1 MSGILNFL
9 LFIIVLV
16 IYIHIIN
23 QLKTSEDL
31 EVYEMDYT
39 NNQYL
44 QEVCNIKQPVLFNYD
59 SVSPEFYEQI
69 NADIFTNHDKHDV
82 KVKDVRDYYKNES
95 IDYIVLPSSSA
106 TNLMKTDTQSNY
118 FTENNEDF
126 IENADLYH
134 IFHSN
139 DTFLKP
145 QLSMITK
152 YDIMTGSSKSVTPL
166 RYHTD
171 FRKFMSVHSGKVK
184 IKMTPWKSH
193 KYLHPLRDFE
203 NYEFRSR
210 MNVWKPDK
218 THKHDFDKLRF
229 LEFDIT
235 PGHTLH
241 IPPYWWYSIQF
252 NDDSDTIVTS
262 MTYNSVMNCVSNLP
276 NWGMYYLQQTN
287 TKTKITKTLPIH
299 ITEEENLDDGD
310 GDETP
315 PPDENKE
322 LSNIEMTQEI

>member
-1 MSGILNFL
+1 MSGLLNFL

-39 NNQYL
+39 TNQYL
-44 QEVCNIKQPVLFNYD
+44 QEVCNIKQPVLFNFDSINPDFYD
-59 SVSPEFYEQI
+59 KI
-69 NADIFTNHDKHDV
+69 NSDTFSNNEKHDV
-82 KVKDVRDYYKNES
+82 KVKDIRDYYKNDS
-95 IDYIVLPSSSA
+95 IDYIVLPASSA
-106 TNLMKTDTQSNY
+106 INLMKTDTRSNY

-126 IENADLYH
+126 IETADLYH
-134 IFHSN
+134 ILHTN
-139 DTFLKP
+139 DTYLKP

-152 YDIMTGSSKSVTPL
+152 YDIITGSSKSVTPL

-171 FRKFMSVHSGKVK
+171 FRKFISVHSGKVK

-193 KYLHPLRDFE
+193 KHLLPYRDFE

-210 MNVWKPDK
+210 INVWNPDK
-218 THKHDFDKLRF
+218 KHKSDFDKLKF

-235 PGHTLH
+235 PGNTLH

-287 TKTKITKTLPIH
+287 TKTKITKTLPIE
-299 ITEEENLDDGD
+299 INEEEP
-310 GDETP
+310 E
-315 PPDENKE
+315 EN
-322 LSNIEMTQEI
+322 SNKIEDISDKPAIEMTQEI

>member
-1 MSGILNFL
+1 MSGLLNFL

-39 NNQYL
+39 TNQYL

-59 SVSPEFYEQI
+59 SINPDFYEKI
-69 NADIFTNHDKHDV
+69 NADIFTNNDKYDI
-82 KVKDVRDYYKNES
+82 KVKDIRDYYKDDS
-95 IDYIVLPSSSA
+95 IDYIVLPASSA
-106 TNLMKTDTQSNY
+106 INLMKTDTRSNY

-134 IFHSN
+134 VLHTN

-145 QLSMITK
+145 QFSMITK
-152 YDIMTGSSKSVTPL
+152 YDILTGSSKTITPL

-171 FRKFMSVHSGKVK
+171 FRKFISVHSGKIK

-193 KYLHPLRDFE
+193 KYLLPYRDFE

-210 MNVWKPDK
+210 INIWNPDK
-218 THKHDFDKLRF
+218 KHKHDFDKLKF

-235 PGHTLH
+235 PGNTLH
-241 IPPYWWYSIQF
+241 IPPYWWYSIKF
-252 NDDSDTIVTS
+252 NNESDTIVTS
-262 MTYNSVMNCVSNLP
+262 MTYNSIMNCVSNLP
-276 NWGMYYLQQTN
+276 NWCIYYLQQTN
-287 TKTKITKTLPIH
+287 TKTKITKTLPI
-299 ITEEENLDDGD
+299 ELN
-310 GDETP
+310 
-315 PPDENKE
+315 DENPDDKSDNIE
-322 LSNIEMTQEI
+322 QLSIKPNIEMTQEI

>member
-1 MSGILNFL
+1 MSGLFNFL
-9 LFIIVLV
+9 LFVIVLV

-44 QEVCNIKQPVLFNYD
+44 QEVCNIKQPVLFEYE
-59 SVSPEFYEQI
+59 SVIPEFFDKI
-69 NADIFTNHDKHDV
+69 NIDTLTNNDKCDIKI
-82 KVKDVRDYYKNES
+82 KDIRDYYKDDNV
-95 IDYIVLPSSSA
+95 DYIVLPITSA
-106 TNLMKTDTQSNY
+106 IGLMKTDTQSNY

-134 IFHSN
+134 VFHSN
-139 DTFLKP
+139 DTYLKP
-145 QLSMITK
+145 QMSLVTK
-152 YDIMTGSSKSVTPL
+152 YDIITGSSKSVTPL

-171 FRKFMSVHSGKVK
+171 FRKFISVHSGKVK

-193 KYLHPLRDFE
+193 KYLYPYRDFE

-210 MNVWKPDK
+210 VNVWNPDTK
-218 THKHDFDKLRF
+218 HKNDFDKLKF

-235 PGHTLH
+235 YGHTLH

-252 NDDSDTIVTS
+252 NDKSDTIVTS
-262 MTYNSVMNCVSNLP
+262 ITYNSVMNCVSNLP
-276 NWGMYYLQQTN
+276 NWVLYYLQQTN
-287 TKTKITKTLPIH
+287 TKTKVTKTLQINH
-299 ITEEENLDDGD
+299 TEEPLTDTGEQTVE
-310 GDETP
+310 ETKIDTP
-315 PPDENKE
+315 Q
-322 LSNIEMTQEI
+322 MTQEI

>member
-1 MSGILNFL
+1 MSGLLNFL

-39 NNQYL
+39 TNQYL

-59 SVSPEFYEQI
+59 SINPDFYEKI
-69 NADIFTNHDKHDV
+69 NADIFTNNDKYDI
-82 KVKDVRDYYKNES
+82 KVKDIRDYYKDDS
-95 IDYIVLPSSSA
+95 IDYIVLPASSA
-106 TNLMKTDTQSNY
+106 INLMKTDTRSNY

-134 IFHSN
+134 VLHTN

-145 QLSMITK
+145 QFSMITK
-152 YDIMTGSSKSVTPL
+152 YDILTGSSKTITPL

-171 FRKFMSVHSGKVK
+171 FRKFISVHSGKIK

-193 KYLHPLRDFE
+193 KYLLPYRDFE

-210 MNVWKPDK
+210 INIWNPDK
-218 THKHDFDKLRF
+218 KHKHDFDKLKF

-235 PGHTLH
+235 PGNTLH
-241 IPPYWWYSIQF
+241 IPPYWWYSIKF
-252 NDDSDTIVTS
+252 NNESDTIVTS
-262 MTYNSVMNCVSNLP
+262 MTYNSIMNCVSNLP

-287 TKTKITKTLPIH
+287 TKTKITKTLPIE
-299 ITEEENLDDGD
+299 INEEDTED
-310 GDETP
+310 
-315 PPDENKE
+315 K
-322 LSNIEMTQEI
+322 SNTVESSSPKPNVEMTQEI

>member
-1 MSGILNFL
+1 MSGLLNFL

-16 IYIHIIN
+16 IYVHIIN

-39 NNQYL
+39 TNQYL

-59 SVSPEFYEQI
+59 SISPEFYENI
-69 NADIFTNHDKHDV
+69 NADTFINNDNYDL
-82 KVKDVRDYYKNES
+82 KVKDIRDYYKGES
-95 IDYIVLPSSSA
+95 IDYIVLPASSA
-106 TNLMKTDTQSNY
+106 TNLMKTDTRANY

-139 DTFLKP
+139 DTYLKP

-152 YDIMTGSSKSVTPL
+152 YDIITGSSKSVTPL

-193 KYLHPLRDFE
+193 KYLHQYRDFE

-218 THKHDFDKLRF
+218 QHKSDFDKLRF

-235 PGHTLH
+235 PGNTLH

-262 MTYNSVMNCVSNLP
+262 ITYNSVMNCVSNLP

-287 TKTKITKTLPIH
+287 TKTKITKTLPIE
-299 ITEEENLDDGD
+299 ITDEGTDNTLDNH
-310 GDETP
+310 DEP
-315 PPDENKE
+315 LDEPSDKPV
-322 LSNIEMTQEI
+322 IEMTQEI

>member
-1 MSGILNFL
+1 MSGLLNFL

-16 IYIHIIN
+16 IYVHIIN
-23 QLKTSEDL
+23 QLKRSEDL

-39 NNQYL
+39 TNQYL

-59 SVSPEFYEQI
+59 SISPDFYENI
-69 NADIFTNHDKHDV
+69 NANTFINNDNYDL
-82 KVKDVRDYYKNES
+82 KVKDIRDYYKGES
-95 IDYIVLPSSSA
+95 IDYIVLPASSA
-106 TNLMKTDTQSNY
+106 TNLMKTDTRANY

-139 DTFLKP
+139 DTYLKP

-152 YDIMTGSSKSVTPL
+152 YDIITGSSKSVTPL

-193 KYLHPLRDFE
+193 KYLHQHRDFE

-218 THKHDFDKLRF
+218 QHKNDFDKLRF

-235 PGHTLH
+235 PGNTLH

-262 MTYNSVMNCVSNLP
+262 ITYNSVMNCVSNLP

-287 TKTKITKTLPIH
+287 TKTKITKTLPIEV
-299 ITEEENLDDGD
+299 IDDNND
-310 GDETP
+310 DTSEKQDESSDKP
-315 PPDENKE
+315 G
-322 LSNIEMTQEI
+322 IEMTQEI

>member
-44 QEVCNIKQPVLFNYD
+44 QEVCNIKQPVLFE
-59 SVSPEFYEQI
+59 SSEVMSEFFEQI
-69 NADIFTNHDKHDV
+69 NSETFKNNDSYDI
-82 KVKDVRDYYKNES
+82 KVKDIRDYYKDES
-95 IDYIVLPSSSA
+95 VDYIVLPVSSA
-106 TNLMKTDTQSNY
+106 TNLMKSDTRSSY
-118 FTENNEDF
+118 FTENNEEF

-139 DTFLKP
+139 DTHLKP
-145 QLSMITK
+145 PLSMITK
-152 YDIMTGSSKSVTPL
+152 YDIMTGSTKTVTPL

-193 KYLHPLRDFE
+193 KYLLPHRDFE
-203 NYEFRSR
+203 NYDFRSR
-210 MNVWKPDK
+210 INVWNPDK
-218 THKHDFDKLRF
+218 KHKNEVDKLRF
-229 LEFDIT
+229 LEFEIT
-235 PGHTLH
+235 PGNTLH
-241 IPPYWWYSIQF
+241 IPPHWWYSIQF

-262 MTYNSVMNCVSNLP
+262 ITYNSIMNCVSNLP
-276 NWGMYYLQQTN
+276 NWGLYFLQQTN
-287 TKTKITKTLPIH
+287 TKTKITKTLPIE
-299 ITEEENLDDGD
+299 IS
-310 GDETP
+310 
-315 PPDENKE
+315 DENKNE
-322 LSNIEMTQEI
+322 SDKEVEPTENTDTPMTQEI

>member
-1 MSGILNFL
+1 MSGLLNFL

-39 NNQYL
+39 TNQYL
-44 QEVCNIKQPVLFNYD
+44 QEVCSIKQPVLFNFDSINPDFYD
-59 SVSPEFYEQI
+59 KI
-69 NADIFTNHDKHDV
+69 NSDTFSNNEKHDV
-82 KVKDVRDYYKNES
+82 KVKDIRDYYKNDS
-95 IDYIVLPSSSA
+95 IDYIVLPASSA
-106 TNLMKTDTQSNY
+106 INLMKTDTRSNY

-126 IENADLYH
+126 IETADLYH
-134 IFHSN
+134 ILHTN
-139 DTFLKP
+139 DTYLKP

-152 YDIMTGSSKSVTPL
+152 YDILTGSSKSVTPL

-171 FRKFMSVHSGKVK
+171 FRKFISVHSGKVK

-193 KYLHPLRDFE
+193 KHLLPYRDFE

-210 MNVWKPDK
+210 INVWNPDK
-218 THKHDFDKLRF
+218 KHKGDFDKLKF

-235 PGHTLH
+235 PGNTLH

-287 TKTKITKTLPIH
+287 TKTKITKTLPIE
-299 ITEEENLDDGD
+299 INEEEP
-310 GDETP
+310 E
-315 PPDENKE
+315 EN
-322 LSNIEMTQEI
+322 SNKIEDISDKPAIEMTQEI